1 MTKQKSEHATAEKIL
16 QAAQDIFIA
25 KGFEGSSINDIANQA
40 KINKSL
46 IYHHFSNKMDLWKAV
61 KKNLLE
67 KHVGQE
73 IFQVDFPMDSFRN
86 FLKSF
91 VTLRFKF
98 YDDNPAIVRLITWQ
112 RLENSQDDIGGIQE
126 TKFTSVTSQIKEFQQ
141 RGEVRPELDSEM
153 VNYFIMT
160 TASMA
165 FMERPEFFD
174 EPNAKKK
181 FLELLVES
189 LFLAFSAS
197 KVPQNGYEPRIYTL

>member
-16 QAAQDIFIA
+16 QAAQDIFMV
-25 KGFEGSSINDIANQA
+25 KGFEGASINDIANQA

-46 IYHHFSNKMDLWKAV
+46 IYHHFSNKIDLWKAV

-86 FLKSF
+86 FLTSF

-98 YDDNPAIVRLITWQ
+98 YDDNSAIVRLITWQ
-112 RLENSQDDIGGIQE
+112 RLENSQDDIEGIQE

-141 RGEVRPELDSEM
+141 RGEVRPELDPEM

-165 FMERPEFFD
+165 FMERPAFFD

-181 FLELLVES
+181 FLELLIES
-189 LFLAFSAS
+189 LFLAFSTS
-197 KVPQNGYEPRIYTL
+197 KVPQNSYEPRIYTL